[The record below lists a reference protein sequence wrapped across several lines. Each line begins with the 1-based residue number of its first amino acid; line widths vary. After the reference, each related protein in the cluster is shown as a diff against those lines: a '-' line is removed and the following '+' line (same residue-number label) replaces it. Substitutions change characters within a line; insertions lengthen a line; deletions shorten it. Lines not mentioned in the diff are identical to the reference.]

1 MRDKPRNGPDAAAFA
16 AHPSLPTRNRA
27 FPLIQL
33 SFLFRLQR
41 EPRPSMWRVVLFA
54 SMGGLDAARPRNGH
68 PRRLLPQFPI
78 LRRAM
83 PLDESAGP
91 VLTDLP
97 PARTISAAISD
108 AERYSRQI
116 LFPGIG
122 EEGQRRLRAS
132 HVAIVGCG
140 ALGAA
145 SASLLARAGVGT
157 LTLIDRDFVEPS
169 NLQRQMLFDE
179 ADALASMPKAEAA
192 RRQIARFNSTIRVN
206 ARIADLIPGN
216 IAEMIPALNQSG
228 ESPVHLILDATDN
241 FETRY
246 LINDYAVAHGIPWI
260 YAAAIGAYAATMN
273 ILPSSGAGNLEPRSP
288 NLGPGPTACLACIF
302 PKPPSGNVETC
313 DTAGI
318 LSTAV
323 NLAASLQ
330 VTESLKLLTGQL
342 HLMRRTLVSF
352 ELWNPA
358 SGATLERSEIAA
370 GSPRRG
376 CEVCGARLFTHLA
389 GKDRAHITLCGR
401 DSVQIH
407 EHHRPIDFA
416 AMRARLAAN
425 TDVTDLR
432 ANDLLLRFRRGAHT
446 ITVFADGR
454 AIVQGTTD
462 ITIARTL
469 YARFV
474 GA

>member
-1 MRDKPRNGPDAAAFA
+1 
-16 AHPSLPTRNRA
+16 
-27 FPLIQL
+27 
-33 SFLFRLQR
+33 
-41 EPRPSMWRVVLFA
+41 
-54 SMGGLDAARPRNGH
+54 
-68 PRRLLPQFPI
+68 
-78 LRRAM
+78 M

-91 VLTDLP
+91 VLTDV
-97 PARTISAAISD
+97 PATGTISGAISE

-122 EEGQRRLRAS
+122 KEGQRRLGAS

-179 ADALASMPKAEAA
+179 ADALAGLPKAEAA
-192 RRQIARFNSTIRVN
+192 RRQIARFNSAIRVN
-206 ARIADLIPGN
+206 AHIADLIPGN
-216 IAEMIPALNQSG
+216 IAEIIPAPNTSG
-228 ESPVHLILDATDN
+228 ECPVHLILDATDN

-246 LINDYAVAHGIPWI
+246 LINDYAVAQGIPWI

-273 ILPSSGAGNLEPRSP
+273 ILPRSEAASPEPRTS
-288 NLGPGPTACLACIF
+288 NTGPGPTACLACIF

-323 NLAASLQ
+323 NLAASIQ
-330 VTESLKLLTGQL
+330 VTEALKLLTGQP
-342 HLMRRTLVSF
+342 HLMRRTLLSF
-352 ELWNPA
+352 DLWNPA
-358 SGATLERSEIAA
+358 TSATLERSEIAA
-370 GSPRRG
+370 GTPRLD

-389 GKDRAHITLCGR
+389 GKNRAHITLCGR

-407 EHHRPIDFA
+407 EHHRPIDFP
-416 AMRARLAAN
+416 AMRARLTAN
-425 TDVTDLR
+425 ADITDLR

-446 ITVFADGR
+446 VTVFADGR

-462 ITIARTL
+462 ITLARTL
-469 YARFV
+469 YARFI